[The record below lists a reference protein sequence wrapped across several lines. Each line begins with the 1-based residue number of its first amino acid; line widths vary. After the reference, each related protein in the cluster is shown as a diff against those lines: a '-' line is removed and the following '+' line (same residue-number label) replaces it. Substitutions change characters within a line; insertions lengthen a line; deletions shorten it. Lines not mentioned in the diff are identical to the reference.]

1 MKEVTAA
8 PDVMVPHSV
17 VCAENE
23 MSEEDGKPGEE
34 VSMSQEAQNV
44 LVIGGV
50 ACGPKTA
57 ARVKRLQPKANVTL
71 IEKTGNVSFGA
82 CGIPYYLEGHCESVD
97 TLYETPVGVKRTP
110 DFFQKTKGF
119 TVQVNTEA
127 QSIDRENKQVKVK
140 DHSSG
145 QERDMA
151 YDKLVLATGSRP
163 FVPPIP
169 GIDKQNIWSIKSSE
183 DAEGV
188 AASIDPPEGK
198 KAVIIGAGLIGVEMA
213 EALKQRGM
221 EVTIVEMFDQ
231 IMPQILDYDLA
242 TLAAKHIRS
251 NGVNLALG
259 EQVVGFTGQDKV
271 TGVQTKNTTFDAD
284 VVIVSVG
291 VRPNDELA
299 REAGLECHPKGGI
312 RINCHGQTSDPE
324 IYAGGDCAI
333 NDSILSYLCAELYVP
348 LGSTANKH
356 GRVIANHICGQT
368 TPFSGVMSTS
378 ICKVFGMTLGRTGIS
393 HKQAENLGYE
403 VESAL
408 WTGPDKP
415 HYMPDGGPISIKL
428 VASKRNRA
436 LLGAQVLG
444 TGDAAKRLDV
454 ATAAVHFK
462 ANLDDVGA
470 IDISYAPPFS
480 PPIDPLI
487 TASHVLTNKMDGLA
501 NGLLPMQAKEI
512 MDSGKDIIL
521 LDVRTPQEFAAMRM
535 PDDRVV
541 HIPLGQLRE
550 RLQELPKDK
559 DILAFCK
566 VSMRGYEAQ
575 RVLQDAGFDR
585 VWFIEGGLVGW
596 PFEVEMSG

>member
-1 MKEVTAA
+1 
-8 PDVMVPHSV
+8 
-17 VCAENE
+17 
-23 MSEEDGKPGEE
+23 
-34 VSMSQEAQNV
+34 MSQEAMNV
-44 LVIGGV
+44 LVVGGV

-57 ARVKRLQPKANVTL
+57 ARIKRLQPDTNVTL
-71 IEKTGNVSFGA
+71 IEKSNHVSFGA
-82 CGIPYYLEGHCESVD
+82 CGIPYFIEGHCESVD

-110 DFFQKTKGF
+110 EFFEKAKGF
-119 TVQVNTEA
+119 QVKTNTEA
-127 QSIDRENKQVKVK
+127 LHIDREKKKVRVKNGG
-140 DHSSG
+140 SG
-145 QERDMA
+145 SEEDMP
-151 YDKLVLATGSRP
+151 YDKLVLATGSTP
-163 FVPPIP
+163 FTPPIP
-169 GIDKQNIWSIKSSE
+169 GIDKTNIWTIKTSE

-188 AASIDPPEGK
+188 ASSIDPPQGK
-198 KAVIIGAGLIGVEMA
+198 KAVIIGAGLIGIEMA
-213 EALKQRGM
+213 EGLKSRGC

-251 NGVNLALG
+251 NGVDLALG
-259 EQVVGFTGQDKV
+259 EQVVGFTGQDAV

-291 VRPNDELA
+291 VRPNDSLA
-299 REAGLECHPKGGI
+299 KEAGLETHPKGGV
-312 RINCHGQTSDPE
+312 RINCHGQTSDPDV
-324 IYAGGDCAI
+324 YAGGDCAI

-393 HKQAENLGYE
+393 HGQAEKLGYQ

-408 WTGPDKP
+408 WTGPDRP
-415 HYMPDGGPISIKL
+415 HYMPGSGPIAIKL
-428 VASKRNRA
+428 VASKRNRG

-454 ATAAVHFK
+454 ATAAVHFN
-462 ANLDDVGA
+462 ASLDDVGA

-501 NGLLPMQAKEI
+501 NGLLPMEAKEI
-512 MDSGKDIIL
+512 MDSKKDILL
-521 LDVRTPQEFAAMRM
+521 LDVRTPQEFSAMRL

-550 RLQELPKDK
+550 RLHELPKDK

-575 RVLQDAGFDR
+575 RVLQAAGYDR
-585 VWFIEGGLVGW
+585 VWFIEGGLIGW
-596 PFEVEMSG
+596 PFEVEMGG

>member
-1 MKEVTAA
+1 MTQKA
-8 PDVMVPHSV
+8 P
-17 VCAENE
+17 
-23 MSEEDGKPGEE
+23 
-34 VSMSQEAQNV
+34 NV

-57 ARVKRLQPKANVTL
+57 ARIKRLEPQANVTL
-71 IEKTGNVSFGA
+71 IEKSGNVSFGA
-82 CGIPYYLEGHCESVD
+82 CGIPYFIEGYCDNVD

-110 DFFQKTKGF
+110 EFFEKAKGF
-119 TVQVNTEA
+119 QVQTHTEA
-127 QSIDRENKQVKVK
+127 LHIDREKKQVRVK
-140 DHSSG
+140 DLQSG
-145 QERDMA
+145 QERDMG
-151 YDKLVLATGSRP
+151 YDKLVLATGSTP
-163 FVPPIP
+163 FRPPIP
-169 GIDKQNIWSIKSSE
+169 GIDKKNIWTIKSSE

-213 EALKQRGM
+213 EGLKQRGL
-221 EVTIVEMFDQ
+221 EVTMVEMFDQ

-251 NGVNLALG
+251 NGVELALG
-259 EQVVGFTGQDKV
+259 EQVVSFTGEEAV
-271 TGVQTKNTTFDAD
+271 TGVQTKKATYDAD

-291 VRPNDELA
+291 VRPNDGLA

-333 NDSILSYLCAELYVP
+333 NDSILSFLCAELYVP

-393 HKQAENLGYE
+393 HKQAENLGFQ

-415 HYMPDGGPISIKL
+415 HYMPDSGPIAIKL
-428 VASKRNRA
+428 VASKRNRD

-462 ANLDDVGA
+462 ANLDDIGA

-501 NGLLPMQAKEI
+501 NGLLPLQAKEI
-512 MDSGKDIIL
+512 MDSQKDIVL
-521 LDVRTPQEFAAMRM
+521 LDVRTPQEFSAMRM

-541 HIPLGQLRE
+541 HIPLGQLRD
-550 RLQELPKDK
+550 RLDELPKDK

-575 RVLQDAGFDR
+575 RILQDAGFDR
-585 VWFIEGGLVGW
+585 VWFIEGGLLGW
-596 PFEVEMSG
+596 PFELEMG

>member
-1 MKEVTAA
+1 
-8 PDVMVPHSV
+8 
-17 VCAENE
+17 
-23 MSEEDGKPGEE
+23 
-34 VSMSQEAQNV
+34 MSQGPMNV

-57 ARVKRLQPKANVTL
+57 ARIKRLQPEATVTL
-71 IEKTGNVSFGA
+71 IEKSENVSFGA
-82 CGIPYYLEGHCESVD
+82 CGIPYFIEGHCDHVD
-97 TLYETPVGVKRTP
+97 VLYETPVGVKRTP
-110 DFFQKTKGF
+110 EFFEKAKGF
-119 TVQVNTEA
+119 KVLTGIEA
-127 QSIDRENKQVKVK
+127 LSIDREAKSVRVREVG
-140 DHSSG
+140 SG
-145 QERDMA
+145 QERDMG
-151 YDKLVLATGSRP
+151 YDKLVMATGSSP
-163 FVPPIP
+163 FRPPIP
-169 GIDKQNIWSIKSSE
+169 GIDKKNVWTIKTSE

-198 KAVIIGAGLIGVEMA
+198 KAVIIGAGLIGIEMA
-213 EALKQRGM
+213 EGLKSRGC
-221 EVTIVEMFDQ
+221 EVTVVEMFDQ

-242 TLAAKHIRS
+242 TLAAKHIRA
-251 NGVNLALG
+251 NGVDLALG
-259 EQVVGFTGQDKV
+259 EQVVAFNGEEAV
-271 TGVQTKNTTFDAD
+271 TGVQTKNTTLDAD

-291 VRPNDELA
+291 VRPNDALA
-299 REAGLECHPKGGI
+299 REAGLECHPKGGV

-393 HKQAENLGYE
+393 HEQATKLGYQ

-408 WTGPDKP
+408 WTGPDRP
-415 HYMPDGGPISIKL
+415 HYMPGSGPIAIKL
-428 VASKRNRA
+428 VASKRNRS

-462 ANLDDVGA
+462 ANLDDIGA

-487 TASHVLTNKMDGLA
+487 TASHVLTNKLDGLA
-501 NGLLPMQAKEI
+501 NGLLPLQAKSI
-512 MDSGKDIIL
+512 MDENPDIVL
-521 LDVRTPQEFAAMRM
+521 LDVRTPQEFSAMRL
-535 PDDRVV
+535 PDERVV

-550 RLQELPKDK
+550 RINELPKDK

-575 RVLQDAGFDR
+575 RVLQAAGFDR
-585 VWFIEGGLVGW
+585 VWFIEGGLIGW
-596 PFEVEMSG
+596 PFELQMGN

>member
-1 MKEVTAA
+1 
-8 PDVMVPHSV
+8 
-17 VCAENE
+17 
-23 MSEEDGKPGEE
+23 
-34 VSMSQEAQNV
+34 MSQDVLNV
-44 LVIGGV
+44 LVVGGV
-50 ACGPKTA
+50 ACGPKAA
-57 ARVKRLQPKANVTL
+57 ARIKRLRPEAQVTL
-71 IEKTGNVSFGA
+71 IEKSAHVSFGA
-82 CGIPYYLEGHCESVD
+82 CGIPYFIEGHCESVD
-97 TLYETPVGVKRTP
+97 ALFETPVGVKRTP
-110 DFFQKTKGF
+110 EFFEKCKGF
-119 TVQVNTEA
+119 QVKTWTEA
-127 QSIDRENKQVKVK
+127 LRIDRETKKVHVK
-140 DHSSG
+140 DG
-145 QERDMA
+145 QTGREEDIA
-151 YDKLVLATGSRP
+151 YDKLVLATGSSP
-163 FVPPIP
+163 VQPPIP
-169 GIDKQNIWSIKSSE
+169 GIDKKNIWTIKTSE

-188 AASIDPPEGK
+188 AASIDPPQGK
-198 KAVIIGAGLIGVEMA
+198 KAVIIGAGLIGIEMA
-213 EALKQRGM
+213 EGLKARGC

-231 IMPQILDYDLA
+231 IMPQILDFDLA

-251 NGVNLALG
+251 KGVNLALG
-259 EQVVGFTGQDKV
+259 EQVVGFTGQDAV
-271 TGVQTKNTTFDAD
+271 TGVQTKNATLDAD
-284 VVIVSVG
+284 VVILSVG
-291 VRPNDELA
+291 VRPNDHLA
-299 REAGLECHPKGGI
+299 REAGLDCHPKGGI
-312 RINCHGQTSDPE
+312 RINCHGQTSDPD

-333 NDSILSYLCAELYVP
+333 NDSILSFLCAELYVP

-378 ICKVFGMTLGRTGIS
+378 ICQVFGMTLGRTGIS
-393 HKQAENLGYE
+393 HHQAENLGYQ

-415 HYMPDGGPISIKL
+415 HYMPDSGPIAIKL

-462 ANLDDVGA
+462 ANLDDIGA

-512 MDSGKDIIL
+512 MDSRQDIVL
-521 LDVRTPQEFAAMRM
+521 LDVRTPQEFSAMRL
-535 PDDRVV
+535 PDKRVV
-541 HIPLGQLRE
+541 HIPLGQLRS
-550 RLQELPKDK
+550 RLDELPRDR

-575 RVLQDAGFDR
+575 RVLQAAGYER
-585 VWFIEGGLVGW
+585 VWFIEGGLIGW
-596 PFEVEMSG
+596 PFEVEMGA

>member
-1 MKEVTAA
+1 VRIKEGQTGR
-8 PDVMVPHSV
+8 
-17 VCAENE
+17 
-23 MSEEDGKPGEE
+23 EED
-34 VSMSQEAQNV
+34 
-44 LVIGGV
+44 
-50 ACGPKTA
+50 
-57 ARVKRLQPKANVTL
+57 VT
-71 IEKTGNVSFGA
+71 
-82 CGIPYYLEGHCESVD
+82 
-97 TLYETPVGVKRTP
+97 
-110 DFFQKTKGF
+110 
-119 TVQVNTEA
+119 
-127 QSIDRENKQVKVK
+127 
-140 DHSSG
+140 
-145 QERDMA
+145 
-151 YDKLVLATGSRP
+151 YDKLVLATGSSP
-163 FVPPIP
+163 ILPPIP
-169 GIDKQNIWSIKSSE
+169 GRDKKNIWTIKTSE

-188 AASIDPPEGK
+188 AASIDPPQGK
-198 KAVIIGAGLIGVEMA
+198 KAVIIGAGLIGIEMA
-213 EALKQRGM
+213 EGLKRRGC

-231 IMPQILDYDLA
+231 IMPQILDFDLA

-259 EQVVGFTGQDKV
+259 EQVVGFTGQDAV

-291 VRPNDELA
+291 VRPNDHLA
-299 REAGLECHPKGGI
+299 REAGLECHPKGGV
-312 RINCHGQTSDPE
+312 RINCHGQTSDPD

-378 ICKVFGMTLGRTGIS
+378 ICQVFGLTLGRTGIS
-393 HKQAENLGYE
+393 HKQAETLGYQ

-408 WTGPDKP
+408 WTGPDRP
-415 HYMPDGGPISIKL
+415 HYMPGSAPIAIKL
-428 VASKRNRA
+428 TASKRNRT

-454 ATAAVHFK
+454 ATAAVHFQ
-462 ANLDDVGA
+462 ATLDDLGA

-487 TASHVLTNKMDGLA
+487 TASHVLTNKLDGLA

-512 MDSGKDIIL
+512 MESNTDIVL
-521 LDVRTPQEFAAMRM
+521 LDVRTPQEFSAMRL
-535 PDDRVV
+535 PDERVV
-541 HIPLGQLRE
+541 HIPLGQLRD
-550 RLQELPKDK
+550 RMQELPRDR

-575 RVLQDAGFDR
+575 RVLQAAGYER

-596 PFEVEMSG
+596 PFEVEMGG

>member
-1 MKEVTAA
+1 
-8 PDVMVPHSV
+8 
-17 VCAENE
+17 
-23 MSEEDGKPGEE
+23 MSH
-34 VSMSQEAQNV
+34 EAINV
-44 LVIGGV
+44 LVVGGV
-50 ACGPKTA
+50 ACGPKAA
-57 ARVKRLQPKANVTL
+57 ARIKRLQPKTHVTL
-71 IEKTGNVSFGA
+71 IEKSGNVSFGA
-82 CGIPYYLEGHCESVD
+82 CGIPYFIEGYCKSID

-110 DFFQKTKGF
+110 EFFEKCKGF
-119 TVQVNTEA
+119 EVKVHTEA
-127 QSIDRENKQVKVK
+127 LGIDRGKKQVRVK
-140 DHSSG
+140 DHASG
-145 QERDMA
+145 QERDMG
-151 YDKLVLATGSRP
+151 YDKLVLATGSSP

-169 GIDKQNIWSIKSSE
+169 GIEKKNIWTIKSSE

-188 AASIDPPEGK
+188 AACIDPPEAK
-198 KAVIIGAGLIGVEMA
+198 KAVIIGAGLIGIEMA
-213 EALKQRGM
+213 EGLKRRGC

-242 TLAAKHIRS
+242 TLAAKHLRS

-259 EQVVGFTGQDKV
+259 EQVVGFTGEDQV
-271 TGVQTKNTTFDAD
+271 TGVQTKNTTFEAD
-284 VVIVSVG
+284 VVIMSVG
-291 VRPNDELA
+291 VRPNDGLA
-299 REAGLECHPKGGI
+299 RDAGLECHPKGGV
-312 RINCHGQTSDPE
+312 RINCHGQTSDPD

-378 ICKVFGMTLGRTGIS
+378 ICQVFGMTLGRTGIS
-393 HKQAENLGYE
+393 HSQAENLGYQ

-415 HYMPDGGPISIKL
+415 HYMPGSGPIAIKL
-428 VASKRNRA
+428 VASKRNRV

-462 ANLDDVGA
+462 ATLDDLGV

-501 NGLLPMQAKEI
+501 NGLLPLEAKEI
-512 MDSGKDIIL
+512 MDSKQDIVL
-521 LDVRTPQEFAAMRM
+521 LDVRTPQEVAAMRL
-535 PDDRVV
+535 PDKRVV
-541 HIPLGQLRE
+541 HIPLGQLRD
-550 RLQELPKDK
+550 RWQELPQDK

-575 RVLQDAGFDR
+575 RILQDAGFDR
-585 VWFIEGGLVGW
+585 VWFIEGGLIGW
-596 PFEVEMSG
+596 PFEVEMGG